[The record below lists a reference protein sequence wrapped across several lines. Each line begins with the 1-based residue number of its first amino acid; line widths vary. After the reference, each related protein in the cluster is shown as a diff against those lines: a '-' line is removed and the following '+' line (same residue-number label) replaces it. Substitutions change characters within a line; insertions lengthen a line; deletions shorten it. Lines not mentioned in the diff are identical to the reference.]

1 MSKALYFVSFAA
13 GLAVG
18 ALASWKMTKAKYL
31 KKADEEIE
39 QTKLYFDQKYEKL
52 VESRKNA
59 DKARIEE
66 VVAKYKNAVS
76 AMKDYVGTAKEKEA
90 EEMDRPYSIP
100 PDDLGEFDEYSVIT
114 LIYYADGVLADEL
127 DEEVD
132 DVEGAVGDDLEHKFG
147 EYEDDVVCIRN
158 DSRKC
163 DYEIIRDERLFSE
176 VIQDRPHIEWSDDE

>member
-1 MSKALYFVSFAA
+1 MSKALYFASFVLGA
-13 GLAVG
+13 AVG
-18 ALASWKMTKAKYL
+18 ALVSWKFAREKYL

-59 DKARIEE
+59 DKERID
-66 VVAKYKNAVS
+66 KYVQKFNDAVS
-76 AMKDYVGTAKEKEA
+76 AMKEYVDKTEVKETEKV
-90 EEMDRPYSIP
+90 DRPYSIP
-100 PDDLGEFDEYSVIT
+100 PDDLGEFEEYSVIT
-114 LIYYADGVLADEL
+114 LIYYSDGVLADEL

-132 DVEGAVGDDLEHKFG
+132 DVEGAVGDNLEDKFG

-163 DYEIIRDERLFSE
+163 DYEIIRDERPYSE
-176 VIQDRPHIEWSDDE
+176 VVQDRPHINWSDDE